1 MEQDSTEQ
9 KGTEQNHIDLKNTDL
24 KNAGQG
30 STARKGTGK
39 TKSKGKRK
47 KTKKK
52 STRKLTGGIKLEGK
66 SFFIGIAAGVLISLL
81 VMTLLSRC
89 SVKEEPNS
97 GLNLDA
103 SEPEISVQLLDV
115 NEYSRPGTEMDPVT
129 GIVIHYTANPGSAA
143 QQNRDYFNSLQD
155 GHDTSVSSH
164 FIVGLDGEIVQCV
177 PTWEVAYAS
186 NERNHDTIS
195 IECCHPDSS
204 GKFNNETYIS
214 LVRLTAFLCEKFDL
228 DADAV
233 IRHYD
238 VTGKNCPKYFVEN
251 EDAWTL
257 FKADIKAALENKKVT
272 GKGSNQDE

>member
-1 MEQDSTEQ
+1 MEQESTEQ
-9 KGTEQNHIDLKNTDL
+9 KGTEQNRIDLNRTDLKNT
-24 KNAGQG
+24 GQNT
-30 STARKGTGK
+30 TAK
-39 TKSKGKRK
+39 KSIGKGKRGTKRK
-47 KTKKK
+47 KKKRKKK
-52 STRKLTGGIKLEGK
+52 SDLKLTWSVKLDKK
-66 SFFIGIAAGVLISLL
+66 SFFIGLAAGVLLTLL
-81 VMTLLSRC
+81 VITLLSYR
-89 SVKEEPNS
+89 SAKEEENS

-115 NEYSRPGTEMDPVT
+115 NEYSRPGTELDPVT

-195 IECCHPDSS
+195 IECCHPDAS
-204 GKFNNETYIS
+204 GKFNHETYIS
-214 LVRLTAFLCEKFDL
+214 MVRLTAYLCQKFDL

-251 EDAWTL
+251 EDAWIL
-257 FKADIKAALENKKVT
+257 FKADVKAALKNKSE
-272 GKGSNQDE
+272 SN